1 MTDRVGQQLGN
12 YQLIRLM
19 GTGGFAEVYL
29 GQHIYLNTQAA
40 IKVMNAQIA
49 KDDRG
54 QFRTEA
60 SNLAQLIHPNIVRV
74 LDFGIEGKTPFIV
87 MDYAPNGTL
96 RDRHPRMS
104 YIPLSIV
111 VPYVQQLAAALQYA
125 HDAKLIHRDI
135 KPENML
141 LGRNNEILLSDF
153 GLAIIAQNSRS
164 VNTGELAGTI
174 LYMAPE
180 QIQGRP
186 RLASDQYSLAAVVYE
201 WLSGNRLFS
210 GSTTEIVEQHL
221 YNLPP
226 PLRQK
231 VPSIPPAV
239 EQVIFRALEKDPQ
252 QRFPGIQAFAE
263 AFVQASPP
271 EVEQTVSTPTPI
283 VTTPPSSSTPST
295 PQNSQQQLLLAR
307 GNDLFDKQQFT
318 EALAAYEQAIQLD
331 PNYAPGYIGK
341 GLALRNLN
349 RYAEALEAY
358 EQAIRL
364 DPNDATVHNNK
375 GNALN
380 DLLRYNEALLACE
393 RAIQLTPNYLA
404 AYNNKGRALN
414 GLKRHPEA
422 LLAYDY
428 VLQLN
433 PNFTVAHHNK
443 GLALLALERYEEAL
457 QSFDR
462 AIQLNP
468 NYISAYQNKAITLEK
483 LGRTSQAQEAR
494 QQARK
499 LER

>member
-12 YQLIRLM
+12 YQLLRLM

-40 IKVMNAQIA
+40 IKLMNAQLA

-111 VPYVQQLAAALQYA
+111 VSYVQQLAAALQYA

-186 RLASDQYSLAAVVYE
+186 RFASDQYSLAAVVYE

-221 YNLPP
+221 YNPP
-226 PLRQK
+226 SPLREK

-252 QRFPGIQAFAE
+252 QRFPTIQAFAE

-271 EVEQTVSTPTPI
+271 EVEQTFYTLASI
-283 VTTPPSSSTPST
+283 VTTPPSLSTPSA
-295 PQNSQQQLLLAR
+295 PQISQQQLLLAR

-331 PNYAPGYIGK
+331 PNYAPGYVGK

-380 DLLRYNEALLACE
+380 DLQCYNEALLACE
-393 RAIQLTPNYLA
+393 RAIQLAPNYLA

-414 GLKRHPEA
+414 SLQRYPEA

-428 VLQLN
+428 VLELN

-443 GLALLALERYEEAL
+443 GLALLALERYAEAL

-468 NYISAYQNKAITLEK
+468 DYISAYQNKAITLEK
-483 LGRTSQAQEAR
+483 LGRTSEAQEAR
-494 QQARK
+494 QQARE